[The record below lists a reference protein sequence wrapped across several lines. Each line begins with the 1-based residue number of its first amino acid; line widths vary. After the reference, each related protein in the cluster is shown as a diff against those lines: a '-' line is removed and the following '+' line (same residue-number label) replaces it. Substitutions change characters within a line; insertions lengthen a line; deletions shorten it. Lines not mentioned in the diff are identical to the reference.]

1 MNPYDR
7 RGVRSVWARVSPG
20 RDVFAPGPW
29 PGPPTAAP
37 PPPPPIGQGGKPW
50 PGTPGPVGPPTPVGP
65 PIPPA
70 PPPGQGGKPP
80 QGAPVPP
87 PEPPARLA
95 LDALAALAAGYD
107 QLARRLRAPMLRRLA
122 AQCRRNAAALRGCSG
137 LRPGPP
143 EPGRV
148 SVRTQRDREQA
159 LREALERTAPACAR
173 IAGGIAR
180 DSEARSRL
188 LSRLR

>member
-20 RDVFAPGPW
+20 RDVFAPG
-29 PGPPTAAP
+29 
-37 PPPPPIGQGGKPW
+37 PW

-80 QGAPVPP
+80 QGAPPD
-87 PEPPARLA
+87 PPAQRA

-122 AQCRRNAAALRGCSG
+122 AQCRRNAEALRGCSG
-137 LRPGPP
+137 LRPRPP
-143 EPGRV
+143 EPARV
-148 SVRTQRDREQA
+148 TVQTQRDREQA
-159 LREALERTAPACAR
+159 LRSNLEQIDPACAR
-173 IAGGIAR
+173 IAGNLANE
-180 DSEARSRL
+180 SKARSRQ
-188 LSRLR
+188 LSRFR